1 MNLPATG
8 AVAVGGPA
16 LVGGSTV
23 GANYCVR
30 IKGMVSVDNKETNRF
45 DCWAK
50 YVDHKPVCIK
60 GRYKSSSDS
69 KSTRVQ

>member
-1 MNLPATG
+1 MNLPDTG

-30 IKGMVSVDNKETNRF
+30 IKGMVSVDNKETNRS

-50 YVDHKPVCIK
+50 YIDHKPVRIK
-60 GRYKSSSDS
+60 GRCKSSSNS
-69 KSTRVQ
+69 NFTRVQ